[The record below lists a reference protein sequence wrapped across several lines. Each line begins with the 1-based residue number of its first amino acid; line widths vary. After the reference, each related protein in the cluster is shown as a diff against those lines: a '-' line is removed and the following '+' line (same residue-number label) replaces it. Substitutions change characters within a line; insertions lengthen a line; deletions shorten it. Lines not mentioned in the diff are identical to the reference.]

1 MVRCVSNLGS
11 MQLLKQKQKFNLP
24 IIIIHQLIQIKAL
37 NNIFTTNVFI
47 IYNKSQISFW
57 IKIKFGNLYIQREEK
72 KIRSTM

>member
-47 IYNKSQISFW
+47 IYNKSQISF
-57 IKIKFGNLYIQREEK
+57 
-72 KIRSTM
+72 